1 MSIEILH
8 TVAEEFASYLSA
20 VTDDDLKQPTP
31 CAGWSVGDLYEH
43 VIEENGKFGHAVSG
57 LPIPQGAT
65 AGHGG
70 LEDVYRES
78 ARYIEQAFAANED
91 PAQLREVAGVPGA
104 RRVAE
109 LLMMQIAD
117 TVIHTWDLTQGLGL
131 EYEPRPEIAE
141 LVLRLMHMVPDEA
154 RGEGKAF
161 RDIPATADADAGA
174 DAERLSTLDRLLLL
188 SGRDLNWRVSR
199 DRA

>member
-1 MSIEILH
+1 MSIETLH
-8 TVAEEFASYLSA
+8 TVTEEFASHLSA
-20 VTDDDLKQPTP
+20 VTDDDLKRPTP
-31 CAGWSVGDLYEH
+31 CVGWSVGDLYEH
-43 VIEENGKFGHAVSG
+43 VVEENAKFGHAVSG
-57 LPIPQGAT
+57 RPVPQGAT
-65 AGHGG
+65 VGGGG

-78 ARYIEQAFAANED
+78 ARYMEQAFAANED
-91 PAQLREVAGVPGA
+91 PERLREVAGVPGA
-104 RRVAE
+104 RRVVE

-161 RDIPATADADAGA
+161 SDISVTS
-174 DAERLSTLDRLLLL
+174 DAEQLSTLDRLLLL
-188 SGRDLNWRVSR
+188 SGRDLNWRAS
-199 DRA
+199 